1 VRAARSERQLDQ
13 VQLAELVGVG
23 RMTISRLERG
33 EPVSTEVA
41 IKSLSEAGFE
51 IIVVPKFAQ
60 VKVTP

>member
-1 VRAARSERQLDQ
+1 